1 MAAEQ
6 QQHAADTRRNG
17 SGEEILPD
25 LFGYLD
31 YRKFLRDYCAA
42 RKTGNPN
49 FSYRYLSGKVGIK
62 SGGFFSW
69 VLQGKRN
76 LSGKLVFDLARY
88 FNFTRQQTA
97 YFEQL
102 VAFNQATTH
111 QERRRAFD
119 KLLSMRRGT
128 VRQVEEEQSVFY
140 RTWYYSALRELVSIM
155 RVTDATIGEVAAML
169 APAVKSAE
177 VQKALA
183 LLVRLGILQKN
194 ESGVYE
200 RSDEVISSRE
210 HVPLVA
216 LHEYQMV
223 SMKLAGEALDRFGT
237 SERELSTVTMS
248 IDGDAYLRIIE
259 RLALCRAE
267 VMEIARSVEHPSRV
281 MQLNLQLF
289 PLSRQKGEAPHE

>member
-1 MAAEQ
+1 MAVQ
-6 QQHAADTRRNG
+6 QENQASVSCRNG
-17 SGEEILPD
+17 RGERALPD

-42 RKTGNPN
+42 RKSSNPN

-62 SGGFFSW
+62 SGGYFSW

-76 LSGKLVFDLARY
+76 LSAKLVFDLAR
-88 FNFTRQQTA
+88 FLDFSRQQTM

-111 QERRRAFD
+111 EERKCAFD

-128 VRQVEEEQSVFY
+128 VRPVEEEQSAFY

-155 RVTDATIGEVAAML
+155 RVTDATVGEAAAML

-177 VQKALA
+177 VQKALV
-183 LLVRLGILQKN
+183 LLVRLGMLRKN

-200 RSDEVISSRE
+200 RCDEVISSRE
-210 HVPLVA
+210 HVPFVA
-216 LHEYQMV
+216 LHEHQIV

-237 SERELSTVTMS
+237 NERELSTVTMS
-248 IDGDAYLRIIE
+248 IDSDAYLKIIE

-267 VMEIARSVEHPSRV
+267 VMEIARSVSTPSRV

-289 PLSRQKGEAPHE
+289 PLSRQKAEASHD

>member
-1 MAAEQ
+1 MAAKQ
-6 QQHAADTRRNG
+6 QNQASDTRRNG
-17 SGEEILPD
+17 GGEGELPA

-31 YRKFLRDYCAA
+31 YRKYLHDYCAA
-42 RKTGNPN
+42 RKRSNPN

-62 SGGFFSW
+62 SGGYFSW

-76 LSGKLVFDLARY
+76 LSTRLVFALAR
-88 FNFTRQQTA
+88 FLDFSQQQTM

-111 QERRRAFD
+111 EERKCAFD

-128 VRQVEEEQSVFY
+128 VRQVEEEQSAFY
-140 RTWYYSALRELVSIM
+140 RTWYYSALRELVSVM

-169 APAVKSAE
+169 APAVKSTE

-183 LLVRLGILQKN
+183 LLLRLGILRKN

-200 RSDEVISSRE
+200 RCDEVISSRE
-210 HVPLVA
+210 RVPFVA
-216 LHEYQMV
+216 LHEYQII

-237 SERELSTVTMS
+237 NERELSTVTMS
-248 IDGDAYLRIIE
+248 IDSEAYLKIIE

-267 VMEIARSVEHPSRV
+267 VMEIARSVRQPSRV

-289 PLSRQKGEAPHE
+289 PLSRQKAEAPHD